1 MGGMAGV
8 LAQAGSSM
16 ASGASAVGSAMGSAA
31 QGAANVGKAIAG
43 GAADAGKN
51 MLANAWNEASGGI
64 TSSDNLEDAAYK
76 TGKALVSKEYSKAQP
91 VQLQSQ
97 EASAPPLQVT
107 DAKNELEKLMSNF
120 T

>member
-31 QGAANVGKAIAG
+31 QGAATAGKAFIG

-64 TSSDNLEDAAYK
+64 TSSDNLGDAAYK
-76 TGKALVSKEYSKAQP
+76 TGKAIMSKEYSKAQP
-91 VQLQSQ
+91 VQLQMQ
-97 EASAPPLQVT
+97 EAQAPQVQDP
-107 DAKNELEKLMSNF
+107 DAKAELDRLMSNF

>member
-31 QGAANVGKAIAG
+31 AGAAQ
-43 GAADAGKN
+43 AGKE
-51 MLANAWNEASGGI
+51 MLSNAWKEASGGI
-64 TSSDNLEDAAYK
+64 TMNDNMGDAAYK
-76 TGKALVSKEYSKAQP
+76 AGKAIMSKEYSKSAPVQP
-91 VQLQSQ
+91 VQVQ
-97 EASAPPLQVT
+97 EAQAPQIQAP
-107 DAKNELEKLMSNF
+107 DAKTELDRLMSNF